1 MTRMRL
7 VAALTALL
15 LFSPVG
21 AIAQVRVERSFAADV
36 IARIVLDPTTYAP
49 AALAYDAT
57 MRDWRTSQPFFQH
70 GYYESNARFTVSGWP
85 NDVAV
90 SYSAGQRIIRADA
103 LASLRRSAVNNL
115 AEQMIE
121 RMLVNKYPNHRKLVR
136 AVGWA
141 QRISFASFK
150 AYRLSAPHY
159 RQAWQ
164 NERLAAQLG
173 FE

>member
-1 MTRMRL
+1 MRL
-7 VAALTALL
+7 VAVLTALL
-15 LFSPVG
+15 LCSAVG
-21 AIAQVRVERSFAADV
+21 AIAQDRGERSFVADV
-36 IARIVLDPTTYAP
+36 LSRVVLDPTTYAP

-70 GYYESNARFTVSGWP
+70 GFYESNARFTVSGLP

-90 SYSAGQRIIRADA
+90 SYGAGQRIIRADA
-103 LASLRRSAVNNL
+103 LVSLRRSAVNNL
-115 AEQMIE
+115 AEQIFE
-121 RMLVNKYPNHRKLVR
+121 RVLVNKYPNHRKLVR

-150 AYRLSAPHY
+150 AYRLSATHY
-159 RQAWQ
+159 RQAGQ
-164 NERLAAQLG
+164 NERLARQLG